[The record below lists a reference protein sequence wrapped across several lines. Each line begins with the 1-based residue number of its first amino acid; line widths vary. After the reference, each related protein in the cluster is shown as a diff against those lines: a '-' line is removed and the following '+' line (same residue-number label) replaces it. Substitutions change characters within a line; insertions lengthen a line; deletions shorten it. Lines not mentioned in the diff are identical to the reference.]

1 MTLHTHLPIYR
12 KGCDLVSLAY
22 DVQKEMPRHF
32 KRTLGEKIVAL
43 CMDMLDLMA
52 EANANKGHE
61 RADCIRRL
69 LKCQH
74 RATVLLRVS
83 HEKRCI
89 SHKVWAQSVQLL
101 DNIGKQGGGW
111 LKKSANA
118 KAPAA

>member
-1 MTLHTHLPIYR
+1 MALHTHLPIYR

-32 KRTLGEKIVAL
+32 KRTLGEKIISL
-43 CMDMLDLMA
+43 CMDMLDAMA
-52 EANANKGHE
+52 EANASHGAE
-61 RADCIRRL
+61 RAACIRRL
-69 LKCQH
+69 LQYQH

-89 SHKVWAQSVQLL
+89 SHKVWAQSVELL
-101 DNIGKQGGGW
+101 GNIGRQGGGW